1 MKTFAPLLSLCL
13 LGACYGRVDVVA
25 RDVPATDSA
34 TTRDVADGGVCVGGV
49 PTLLSGIALG
59 VTNAGEC
66 LSVPS
71 VPMHTEPAGSRL
83 DCVVIER
90 SRTGG
95 TLTCDPARGRLR
107 HGTSDCIV
115 TQLTVPTDATAPT
128 SGHGFYGRFRDA
140 SCAVRVAYTPGDE
153 PAAEVFATLE
163 CLVQQTADRAVTPAT
178 CHGAV
183 GATCHPTRP
192 GDGVPCTTATPAS
205 CFRGTEMFLETNNI
219 ECAQGT
225 CLVDR
230 YDELSDTTGAERAAR
245 IGCTCRCAGLPG
257 VTDGL
262 DPASLCGCPSGY
274 SCEPIAGAAFGAAA
288 GSYCVR
294 AR

>member
-25 RDVPATDSA
+25 RDVPATDSVA
-34 TTRDVADGGVCVGGV
+34 ADAADGGVCVGGV
-49 PTLLSGIALG
+49 PTLLSGIALLA
-59 VTNAGEC
+59 NSAGGC
-66 LSVPS
+66 LPRRNIPS
-71 VPMHTEPAGSRL
+71 HTEPTGSRL
-83 DCVVIER
+83 DCVLIER
-90 SRTGG
+90 SPTGA
-95 TLTCDPARGRLR
+95 TLACDPAHGRLR

-115 TQLTVPTDATAPT
+115 TQLTVPTEATAPA
-128 SGHGFYGRFRDA
+128 SGHGFYGQHGDV
-140 SCAVRVAYTPGDE
+140 SCETRVAYTPGDE
-153 PAAEVFATLE
+153 PAADVVGTLE
-163 CLVQQTADRAVTPAT
+163 CRVQYTADRAVTPAT

-183 GATCHPTRP
+183 GATCHPMHP
-192 GDGVPCTTATPAS
+192 GNDGPCTRENPAG
-205 CFRGTEMFLETNNI
+205 CFLGTERYLETNNI

-230 YDELSDTTGAERAAR
+230 YNELGDTTGAERAAR
-245 IGCTCRCAGLPG
+245 VGCTCRCAGLSG

-262 DPASLCGCPSGY
+262 DPASLCACPSGY

-294 AR
+294 VR